1 MINENNEAINN
12 MTINDNNSTKLKNFE
27 KSNKKLYLRMFGLVG
42 IVVIITVIIIIIVTL
57 STKKDKKERNLNPFN
72 HIDSTSILTTDLEDS
87 SLSPTESTEKISKIL
102 IISTGGT
109 FNSVPTDSG
118 LQPQFNETD
127 LRERLKPISDGCNLT
142 FQNLFNIDSANFE
155 PKHCKLISESIKEH
169 YQS

>member
-42 IVVIITVIIIIIVTL
+42 IVVIITVIIIIVTL

-72 HIDSTSILTTDLEDS
+72 TIDSTSLLTTDLEDS